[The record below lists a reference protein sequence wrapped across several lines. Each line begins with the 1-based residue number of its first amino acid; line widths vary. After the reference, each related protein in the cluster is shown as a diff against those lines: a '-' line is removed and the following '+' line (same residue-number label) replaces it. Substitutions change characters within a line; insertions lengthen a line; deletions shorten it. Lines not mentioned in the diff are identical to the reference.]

1 MILLMDGIQ
10 KFMKKKKM
18 KNDVEVAKLLNKVFD
33 NETGRLLI
41 TFEITDP
48 VLKSKLIRENIKLRL
63 VIEEE

>member
-1 MILLMDGIQ
+1 
-10 KFMKKKKM
+10 MKKKKM